1 MKKIFILS
9 SCLLVLLNLFF
20 ALEANASAD
29 LLRERAKNL
38 YSVQD
43 YRGALSLFDRLLEEV
58 PGDGEALDYS
68 AWCLRYL
75 GDWKSAEERFLQALE
90 APDGALISW
99 LHVGLGEM
107 YLGAGDEAKS
117 AESFQKA
124 MDTAPEDDEL
134 LLRSLKGIIWVK
146 AFLGDRV
153 EYEKALSLLENKEK
167 ALAEEVAADT
177 ASILEEREKA
187 RAEKTEVAEEPTDPI
202 LVLDTVER
210 QAKLLEDDEL
220 ELEDE
225 LEEILAEV
233 QDKDEPVSEDR
244 DAAGEKESE
253 QLEIVV
259 LEEEEI
265 VVPTPAAHEM
275 PPCESSGE
283 VAQPDAS
290 ATDPETRDAESP
302 TPALG
307 EAHAPDKA
315 MEATPAPKQP
325 VKKPATRKP
334 VSKPVQ
340 SGVLASPQQPVSEV
354 RGVRLGSPLE
364 EELKRLEAEGVKLD
378 RESTVDKNGVLRFAL
393 VPKTSFFPSH
403 ILSDAA
409 SEFYHIEGFSGF
421 VLKVQGMLKTK
432 PQSRPLEWKK
442 TVFEAMVADFSSQY
456 GKPAI
461 LADQGTS
468 SEAAWFIPD
477 RRVLWVFADA
487 GLDNTCSLQIS
498 YVDRR
503 IQAGHLIT
511 ILK

>member
-1 MKKIFILS
+1 MNRNRYLFAFLLMTA
-9 SCLLVLLNLFF
+9 LLVFT
-20 ALEANASAD
+20 LEANASTD

-75 GDWKSAEERFLQALE
+75 GDWKSAEERFYQALE

-124 MDTAPEDDEL
+124 METAPEDDEL
-134 LLRSLKGIIWVK
+134 LLRSLKGIIWAK

-153 EYEKALSLLENKEK
+153 EYEKALSLLKNKERS
-167 ALAEEVAADT
+167 LAEEVAADT
-177 ASILEEREKA
+177 ASILEEREKG
-187 RAEKTEVAEEPTDPI
+187 RTEKNDVAEEPTEPI

-220 ELEDE
+220 ELEEE

-233 QDKDEPVSEDR
+233 QGKDEPASEDR
-244 DAAGEKESE
+244 EASGEKESE

-259 LEEEEI
+259 LEEEI
-265 VVPTPAAHEM
+265 AVPTPAAHEM

-307 EAHAPDKA
+307 EAHAPDQA
-315 MEATPAPKQP
+315 AEVTPAPKLP
-325 VKKPATRKP
+325 VKKPTTRKP
-334 VSKPVQ
+334 ASKPVQ
-340 SGVLASPQQPVSEV
+340 SGVLASPQQLVSEV

-364 EELKRLEAEGVKLD
+364 EELIRLEAEGVKLD

-393 VPKTSFFPSH
+393 VPKASFFPSN

-432 PQSRPLEWKK
+432 PQPRPLEWKK
-442 TVFEAMVADFSSQY
+442 TAFEAMVADFSSQY

-487 GLDNTCSLQIS
+487 GLDNTCSIQIS

>member
-1 MKKIFILS
+1 MKKLFILS
-9 SCLLVLLNLFF
+9 FCLLALLNLFF
-20 ALEANASAD
+20 TLEANASTD

-43 YRGALSLFDRLLEEV
+43 YRAALSLFDRLLEEV

-90 APDGALISW
+90 APDGTLISW
-99 LHVGLGEM
+99 LYVGLGEM
-107 YLGAGDEAKS
+107 YLGAGDETKS
-117 AESFQKA
+117 AVSFQKA
-124 MDTAPEDDEL
+124 MEVAPEDNEL
-134 LLRSLKGIIWVK
+134 LLRSLKGIIWAQ

-167 ALAEEVAADT
+167 NLAEEVAADT
-177 ASILEEREKA
+177 ASILEDREKVL
-187 RAEKTEVAEEPTDPI
+187 AEKTEVAEEPTEPI

-220 ELEDE
+220 ELEEE

-233 QDKDEPVSEDR
+233 QEKDEPVSEDIE
-244 DAAGEKESE
+244 AAGKKESE

-259 LEEEEI
+259 LEEGI
-265 VVPTPAAHEM
+265 VVPTPVAQAM
-275 PPCESSGE
+275 SPCESSDE
-283 VAQPDAS
+283 SAQPDAT

-307 EAHAPDKA
+307 EAHVPDKA
-315 MEATPAPKQP
+315 VETTPAPKQP

-334 VSKPVQ
+334 ASKPAQ
-340 SGVLASPQQPVSEV
+340 SSVLASPQQQLSEV
-354 RGVRLGSPLE
+354 RGVRLGAPLE
-364 EELKRLEAEGVKLD
+364 EELLRLEAKGVKLD

-393 VPKTSFFPSH
+393 VPKTSFFPSN

-432 PQSRPLEWKK
+432 PQSRPLEWTK
-442 TVFEAMVADFSSQY
+442 TVFEAMVADFSSEY

-461 LADQGTS
+461 HTDQGAS

-477 RRVLWVFADA
+477 RRVLWIFADA